1 MAKSAIAYPYAKAL
15 LELSVARNEL
25 EKNRDGL
32 AQIAKAF
39 DESADLRNVFANP
52 IITED
57 ERKKVVTALAQH
69 AKLTATATHFM
80 LLLAEKRRLAAFGD
94 IFAAFSK
101 EADNHLGIVRA
112 EVWSSITLTPMQ
124 LSKLEK
130 QLATRTGKTVELSTQ
145 LDPDLIGGI
154 RVRIEDTI
162 IDASLATRLD
172 QLRETILK
180 DI

>member
-1 MAKSAIAYPYAKAL
+1 MANSAIAYPYAKAL
-15 LELSVARNEL
+15 LELSVSRNEL

-32 AQIAKAF
+32 AKIAKSLE
-39 DESADLRNVFANP
+39 DSADLRNVFANP

-57 ERKKVVTALAQH
+57 ERKKVVSAIAQQ
-69 AKLTATATHFM
+69 AKLTKTATHFL
-80 LLLAEKRRLAAFGD
+80 LLLAEKRRLAAFAD
-94 IFAAFSK
+94 IFDAFSRQ
-101 EADNHLGIVRA
+101 ADEHLGIVRA
-112 EVWSSITLTPMQ
+112 EVWSSIKLTPMQ
-124 LSKLEK
+124 LTKLQK
-130 QLATRTGKTVELSTQ
+130 QLAERTGKTVELSTA